1 MGPVLGGLG
10 IGVVWGWLLVG
21 LAAPSRNRPTVAILA
36 LGFASILLATA
47 VYALAGWTALVGLGA
62 ATVVGALAGI
72 ATRAELARGRDRG

>member
-10 IGVVWGWLLVG
+10 IGVVWGWLLIVVAG
-21 LAAPSRNRPTVAILA
+21 PSNRPTAAVLA
-36 LGFASILLATA
+36 LGFASILLATS

-72 ATRAELARGRDRG
+72 ATRAELARARDRG